1 MTEQPMGG
9 FIALAAIVAA
19 MVVYRVV
26 WFLRRE
32 KARKIKQ
39 SHRRTQI

>member
-1 MTEQPMGG
+1 MMMTQPAGG

-32 KARKIKQ
+32 KARNAK
-39 SHRRTQI
+39 